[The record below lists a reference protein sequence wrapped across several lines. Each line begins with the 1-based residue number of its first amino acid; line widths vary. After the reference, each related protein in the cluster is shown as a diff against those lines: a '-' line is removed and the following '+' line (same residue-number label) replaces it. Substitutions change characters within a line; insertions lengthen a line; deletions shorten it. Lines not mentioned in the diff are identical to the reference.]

1 MAKILMVEDDL
12 EITELLEQYLSS
24 YSIETLSVTLPLLA
38 IEKLEGESFD
48 LVLLDLG
55 LPQMDGLELCK
66 IIKQKYPQTP
76 VIISTARADV
86 SDKVIA
92 FELGADDYIAKPYEP
107 RELVARIQAHIKR
120 YQNFKIKK
128 EESEF
133 VVDRVKLTIEQNSIT
148 LDLTLAE
155 FEIFAIL
162 LEKKHQVVSREFII
176 NSIDSI
182 SWESSDRSIDVI
194 VSRIRHKIGDNP
206 KEPKYIKSVRG
217 IGYKYIGE

>member
-1 MAKILMVEDDL
+1 MVKILMVEDDL
-12 EITELLEQYLSS
+12 EITELLEQYLYS
-24 YSIETLSVTLPLLA
+24 YNIETLSVTLPLVAL
-38 IEKLEGESFD
+38 EKLEGESFD

-66 IIKQKYPQTP
+66 IIKQKYPQIP
-76 VIISTARADV
+76 VIISTARVDV

-120 YQNFKIKK
+120 YQNFKSKK

-133 VVDRVKLTIEQNSIT
+133 IVDRVKLTIEQNGEA

>member
-1 MAKILMVEDDL
+1 MVEDDL

-24 YSIETLSVTLPLLA
+24 YNIETLSVTLPLVAL
-38 IEKLEGESFD
+38 EKLEGESFD

-66 IIKQKYPQTP
+66 IIKQKYPQIP

-120 YQNFKIKK
+120 YQNFKTKK

-133 VVDRVKLTIEQNSIT
+133 VVDRVKLTIEQNGKV

>member
-12 EITELLEQYLSS
+12 EITQLLEEYLAN
-24 YSIETLSVTLPLLA
+24 YSIDTLSVTLPLIAL
-38 IEKLEGESFD
+38 EKLEGESFD
-48 LVLLDLG
+48 LVILDLG

-66 IIKQKYPQTP
+66 IIKQKYPQIP

-120 YQNFKIKK
+120 YQNFKSEK

-133 VVDRVKLTIEQNSIT
+133 VVDRVKLTIEQNGKA

-194 VSRIRHKIGDNP
+194 ISRIRHKIGDNP
-206 KEPKYIKSVRG
+206 KEPKYIKSIRG

>member
-12 EITELLEQYLSS
+12 EITQLLEEYLSS

-38 IEKLEGESFD
+38 LEKLEGESFD

-66 IIKQKYPQTP
+66 IIKQKYPQIP

-120 YQNFKIKK
+120 YQNFKSKK

-133 VVDRVKLTIEQNSIT
+133 TVDRVKLTIEQNGEV

-162 LEKKHQVVSREFII
+162 LDKKHQVVSREFII

-194 VSRIRHKIGDNP
+194 VSRIRHKIVDDP